1 MGTRKIELGD
11 VGLRVAAQIRQI
23 RERKSLSLQDLS
35 ESLSKLG
42 RPILPSGLWKI
53 EQGTRRVDVD
63 DLAAIARALE
73 IVPSTLLNPAPES
86 ARTASGE
93 DADLSDVVA
102 DAMDALRRCEQAGI
116 DRYNLIDWYGEIDA
130 ELERLSV
137 VLTRNGL
144 TVTAPVGHGL
154 PPGVVVR
161 PSDWY
166 ERAKHAKGG
175 ADA

>member
-23 RERKSLSLQDLS
+23 RERKGLSLQDLS
-35 ESLSKLG
+35 ESLSRIG

-63 DLAAIARALE
+63 DLAAITRALE
-73 IVPSTLLNPAPES
+73 TVPSALLDPAPEDIQ
-86 ARTASGE
+86 TASGE
-93 DADLSDVVA
+93 HA
-102 DAMDALRRCEQAGI
+102 DALRAALEALGRCEQMGVN
-116 DRYNLIDWYGEIDA
+116 RYQVVEWYNQIDA
-130 ELERLSV
+130 ERERLSA
-137 VLTRNGL
+137 VLSHAGL
-144 TVTAPVGHGL
+144 SALPGP

-166 ERAKHAKGG
+166 ERAKRAKGG
-175 ADA
+175 ADV